1 MAKKANVEDIIDDS
15 ALELQEVPMR
25 QTVGE
30 QPTEK
35 VTRVSTSR
43 DNLINCLRNERVI
56 VRHIDKQTG
65 MVTDP
70 RHVLYGGMAENAKR
84 TFTVPLL
91 KSGMLCDVLTKD
103 EKNYLETVLGLE
115 PNAMSVYKKENN
127 FWSSANENG
136 ISNVTLYKQD
146 NYLDLSTPVDYIKYK
161 ILLANKDRIA
171 PSPQA
176 LQDTPKATY
185 EFVIIS
191 ENDTTK
197 LAKANMTLKMQ
208 CYKEYGKIEDDAD
221 KLRLIIETI
230 DGRPLSSNT
239 KIDVLQTKINDLIQA
254 NSRLFLKIVTDELL
268 PTKVLIKKAIEAG
281 IIAKRG
287 DFLYLRS
294 GNTTTPLC
302 NDGQEPTLNVAAKY
316 LNEPKHQELKFS
328 IEAKIK

>member
-43 DNLINCLRNERVI
+43 DNLVNCLRNERVI
-56 VRHIDKQTG
+56 IRHIDKQTG

-115 PNAMSVYKKENN
+115 PDAMNVYKKENN

-281 IIAKRG
+281 VIAKRG

-302 NDGQEPTLNVAAKY
+302 NDDQEPTLNVAAKY

>member
-25 QTVGE
+25 QTVEE
-30 QPTEK
+30 QSTEK

-56 VRHIDKQTG
+56 IRHIDKQTG

-281 IIAKRG
+281 VIAKRG

-302 NDGQEPTLNVAAKY
+302 NDDQEPTLNVAAKY